1 MQEEY
6 RKELRSLEW
15 EIRKLKD
22 GLSRTHSETVS
33 VRNQWFEIFEE
44 LQKKCG
50 GKLSALQKESEQ
62 MEKRAIK
69 AERQRDA
76 ALDKVTQQRQKSYEL
91 ETALEEEKGK
101 NLKLRAQINRD
112 YENSSIPSSKTIRH
126 KKMSNGRKKTA
137 VSRVPCRDIQGTAG
151 KSRFPPRNRFCYR
164 RPGKRWKIRISKRP
178 QRCVLQF

>member
-50 GKLSALQKESEQ
+50 
-62 MEKRAIK
+62 
-69 AERQRDA
+69 
-76 ALDKVTQQRQKSYEL
+76 
-91 ETALEEEKGK
+91 
-101 NLKLRAQINRD
+101 
-112 YENSSIPSSKTIRH
+112 
-126 KKMSNGRKKTA
+126 
-137 VSRVPCRDIQGTAG
+137 
-151 KSRFPPRNRFCYR
+151 
-164 RPGKRWKIRISKRP
+164 
-178 QRCVLQF
+178 